1 MEDWGGEEGE
11 RRQRE
16 EKSGLGNR
24 VGGRHAAGRQV
35 RSEVGFK
42 NDDVSD
48 FPVGP
53 VAENPPAN
61 AGDMG
66 SILGLGKFHIPWGN

>member
-1 MEDWGGEEGE
+1 M
-11 RRQRE
+11 
-16 EKSGLGNR
+16 
-24 VGGRHAAGRQV
+24 
-35 RSEVGFK
+35 GFK
-42 NDDVSD
+42 NEDVSD

-53 VAENPPAN
+53 VAENLPAN

>member
-1 MEDWGGEEGE
+1 MGQQGGG
-11 RRQRE
+11 
-16 EKSGLGNR
+16 KSCCWPPS
-24 VGGRHAAGRQV
+24 V

-42 NDDVSD
+42 NEDVSNL
-48 FPVGP
+48 PAGP
-53 VAENPPAN
+53 VAENPPAD